1 MPPAPGQ
8 EDAIKR
14 MTKILNNL
22 WSRTDSAPFREPVD
36 WRGLELFDYPK
47 VIKKMMDLGT
57 IKRRLERNQYETAHQ
72 VAEDIRLVW
81 HNCMTYNAD
90 GSDFWLLAKSYS
102 RRFEDRYRKV
112 KNEFDVGED
121 LHDEE
126 DESDESSDEGESS
139 KRKSSSSKKSKEP
152 TDENEST
159 RSGKRDTSLD
169 SRARFGS
176 NIFLLNGIELGHVV
190 TTLELECPNALIED
204 GSTQM
209 EINLDAIP
217 QEVFERLSGFIESK
231 IGKRSLLDINHED
244 DESEERIPK
253 KKKKK
258 S

>member
-1 MPPAPGQ
+1 
-8 EDAIKR
+8 
-14 MTKILNNL
+14 
-22 WSRTDSAPFREPVD
+22 
-36 WRGLELFDYPK
+36 
-47 VIKKMMDLGT
+47 MDLGT

-102 RRFEDRYRKV
+102 RRFEDKYRKV

-121 LHDEE
+121 LIDEKE
-126 DESDESSDEGESS
+126 EDDDDEGDESDEGEPS
-139 KRKSSSSKKSKEP
+139 KPKSSSSKKSKES

-159 RSGKRDTSLD
+159 HPAKGDTSLD

-176 NIFLLNGIELGHVV
+176 NIFLLNGVELGHVV
-190 TTLELECPNALIED
+190 TTLELECPKALIED
-204 GSTQM
+204 GSTQT
-209 EINLDAIP
+209 EINIDAIP
-217 QEVFERLSGFIESK
+217 QHVFDRLSSFVDSK
-231 IGKRSLLDINHED
+231 IGKRSLSDINHD
-244 DESEERIPK
+244 DDKYEERISK

>member
-1 MPPAPGQ
+1 
-8 EDAIKR
+8 
-14 MTKILNNL
+14 
-22 WSRTDSAPFREPVD
+22 
-36 WRGLELFDYPK
+36 
-47 VIKKMMDLGT
+47 MMDLGT
-57 IKRRLERNQYETAHQ
+57 IKRRLERNQYDTAHQ

-121 LHDEE
+121 LFDEDE
-126 DESDESSDEGESS
+126 GDESDEGEPS
-139 KRKSSSSKKSKEP
+139 KPKSSSSKKSKESS
-152 TDENEST
+152 DENAST
-159 RSGKRDTSLD
+159 HPTKGNTSLD

-176 NIFLLNGIELGHVV
+176 NIFLLNGVELGHVV

-204 GSTQM
+204 GSKQM
-209 EINLDAIP
+209 EINIDAIP
-217 QEVFERLSGFIESK
+217 QQVFGRLSAFVESK
-231 IGKRSLLDINHED
+231 IGKRSLLDVQHDD

-258 S
+258 N